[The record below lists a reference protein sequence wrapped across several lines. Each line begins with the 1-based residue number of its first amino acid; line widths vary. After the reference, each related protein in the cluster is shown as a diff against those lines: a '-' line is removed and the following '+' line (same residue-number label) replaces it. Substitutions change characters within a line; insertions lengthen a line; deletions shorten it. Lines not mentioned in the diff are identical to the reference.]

1 MAADHEPHVV
11 TDTGADDEGCPHA
24 DAAAGN
30 GRLAADAAADADGD
44 TLATLRHV
52 WLASDDGSGA
62 ASILAATVPLSPA
75 QQEQIVQRLL
85 HDLGRA
91 GVQRASA
98 VVSSGTRAPAPRR
111 LALWPLAAACA
122 LCCWMAAHA
131 SSPGG
136 APGSARGGPVG
147 SVAEQRPRVAA
158 QARHEHHDQTTKAA
172 RALHLH
178 AGEELTELAELY
190 ARQQRFEEAEA
201 LFQRAL
207 SERERRLGPAHKE
220 VAATLTR
227 LATLYQSQH
236 QYAKAEPLYVR
247 AFEIDPPFA
256 VF

>member
-1 MAADHEPHVV
+1 MAADHEQHVV
-11 TDTGADDEGCPHA
+11 TETDAEDEGCPLA
-24 DAAAGN
+24 DAAAG
-30 GRLAADAAADADGD
+30 GPLSADADADAD
-44 TLATLRHV
+44 TLATLRRV

-85 HDLGRA
+85 HDVRRA
-91 GVQRASA
+91 GVQRTSA
-98 VVSSGTRAPAPRR
+98 VVTSGTRAPAPRG

-122 LCCWMAAHA
+122 LCCWLAAQA

-136 APGSARGGPVG
+136 VLGSARGGPVG
-147 SVAEQRPRVAA
+147 SVTEQRPRVAA
-158 QARHEHHDQTTKAA
+158 QARHEDHDQPAMA
-172 RALHLH
+172 VRALNIRP
-178 AGEELTELAELY
+178 GEELTELAELY

-207 SERERRLGPAHKE
+207 SERERRLGPAHKD
-220 VAATLTR
+220 VAAALTR
-227 LATLYQSQH
+227 LATLYQSQR

-247 AFEIDPPFA
+247 ALEIDPPFA